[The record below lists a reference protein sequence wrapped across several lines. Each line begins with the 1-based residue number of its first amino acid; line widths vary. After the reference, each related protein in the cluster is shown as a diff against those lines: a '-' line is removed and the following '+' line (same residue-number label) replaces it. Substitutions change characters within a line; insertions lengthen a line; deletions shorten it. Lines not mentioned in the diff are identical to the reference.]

1 MIDGQSLTYLDEF
14 AYTGIPEISR
24 APVTENEKEVG
35 GIYEGVTTTDMVSP
49 ERADRKETSLR
60 VTSLAYLGS
69 KHRSGVPT
77 SASQHGGGKMG
88 TRSAYSVFVGGRGS
102 ESST

>member
-35 GIYEGVTTTDMVSP
+35 GIYEG
-49 ERADRKETSLR
+49 
-60 VTSLAYLGS
+60 
-69 KHRSGVPT
+69 
-77 SASQHGGGKMG
+77 
-88 TRSAYSVFVGGRGS
+88 
-102 ESST
+102 